1 MTDNWESSVQVMTDN
16 WEGSVQVR
24 QSFANDGPFSA
35 IDGVDAAL
43 ESGVVL
49 LSYEDKD
56 DPARGITVGIAP
68 GLGSNMFRFR
78 VGAHEIIH
86 SDPALLKKRDFT
98 GNFVLW
104 PLPNRIRDKRYTY
117 GRQTYSLASVQ
128 RPQGNAVLVHGL
140 VFDRPWHYDTPVLRD
155 DGVSVTTYVDMT
167 PESPYYDA
175 YPFDSRLSLTY
186 TLTRDGLSTAY
197 SVHNTGQATLPFGFA
212 LHPYFARLSGDDET
226 LIGLP
231 AGAVMEA
238 DDQLL
243 PTGRVLRLDGV
254 MYAMFDLREPVP
266 VGHLKLD
273 HVYTDLRSGANAV
286 IDYRRQGLTL
296 LISASDDFTHAVL
309 YAPQGA
315 PYLCVEHQTCST
327 DAVNLHHEGLQN
339 IAHLLEVDPGAT
351 HAGSITYAIRHDA
364 Q

>member
-1 MTDNWESSVQVMTDN
+1 MADNR
-16 WEGSVQVR
+16 EGSVQVR
-24 QSFANDGPFSA
+24 QSFADGGPFSA
-35 IDGVDAAL
+35 IDGVDATL
-43 ESGVVL
+43 ESDVVL

-68 GLGSNMFRFR
+68 ALGSNMFRFR
-78 VGAHEIIH
+78 VGTHEIIH
-86 SDPALLKKRDFT
+86 CDPEMLRKRDFT

-117 GRQTYSLASVQ
+117 RRHTYSLAKVQ

-140 VFDRPWHYDTPVLRD
+140 VFDQPWQRDAPVLRND
-155 DGVSVTTYVDMT
+155 AVSVTTYVDMT
-167 PESPYYDA
+167 PDSPHYDA

-186 TLTRDGLSTAY
+186 TLTRDGLTTAY
-197 SVHNTGQATLPFGFA
+197 SVRNTGQATLPFGFA

-226 LIGLP
+226 LVGLP

-243 PTGRVLRLDGV
+243 PTGRVLRLDGI

-273 HVYTDLRSGANAV
+273 HVYTDLQPGADAV
-286 IDYRRQGLTL
+286 IDYRQQGLTL
-296 LISASDDFTHAVL
+296 RISASDDFTHIVL
-309 YAPQGA
+309 YAPQGR
-315 PYLCVEHQTCST
+315 PYLCLEHQTCST

-339 IAHLLEVDPGAT
+339 IAHLLEIKPGAT
-351 HAGSITYAIRHDA
+351 HEGSITYAVCQGA
-364 Q
+364 E